1 MRRPRQERRD
11 LARAAARASPAQ
23 RRGALALIQHATI
36 GRSDLEWEAS
46 FLRFTDYRLARLAWR
61 VTRLGT
67 ERDVFCALR
76 EVAR

>member
-1 MRRPRQERRD
+1 MRRPRQERRN
-11 LARAAARASPAQ
+11 LARAAWRASPAQ
-23 RRGALALIQHATI
+23 RRGAIARLQHVTI

-46 FLRFTDYRLARLAWR
+46 FLRFTEYRLARLAWR

-67 ERDVFCALR
+67 ERDVFRVLR